1 MVHLAVVLHGCQH
14 RSVIRVNARSCH
26 IHIDTH
32 ELLLLPM
39 IILNTILQMA
49 CIIFITMI
57 LRGIQRGG
65 ARSTANDTGESDGAK
80 ALETRALGEGLRVY
94 VRRQRKWLLLVYLV

>member
-1 MVHLAVVLHGCQH
+1 
-14 RSVIRVNARSCH
+14 
-26 IHIDTH
+26 
-32 ELLLLPM
+32 
-39 IILNTILQMA
+39 
-49 CIIFITMI
+49 MI